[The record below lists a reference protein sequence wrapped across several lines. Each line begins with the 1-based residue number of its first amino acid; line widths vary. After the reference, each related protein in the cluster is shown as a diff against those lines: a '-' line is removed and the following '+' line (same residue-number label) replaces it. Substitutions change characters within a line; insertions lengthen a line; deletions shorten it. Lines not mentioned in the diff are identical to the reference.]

1 LLNNSLILLAQSYN
15 FAVRKKE
22 QMVSIEKKIGYLEAL
37 GEYML
42 GASEEWQTAKDRAVQ
57 GNQWFTEEQIEIAVK
72 NIVSNFLQ
80 AKLLKEW
87 LQKYE
92 ISSKPKVVGITMA
105 GNIPLVGFHDF
116 LCGYLSG
123 HQLRLKLSSK
133 DQILLTHLLQ
143 KLSEWDASLFE
154 QIQLTDNLRNCDAYI
169 ATGSNNTARY
179 FEQYFGKYPHII
191 RRNRTSVA
199 VLDGS
204 ESVDN
209 LKDLA
214 KDVFLY
220 FGLGCRNVT
229 QICVPKGY
237 DFQVLFEAFEP
248 YKEYINHN
256 KYRNNYD
263 YYLAI
268 YLLNKVPYLS
278 NDALL
283 LVENNFPFSA
293 VSVLHY
299 RYYDDKT
306 ILVEELTKSVD
317 LQCIVGNSFVP
328 FGKSQIPNLSDFAD
342 GVDTM
347 AFLCSL

>member
-1 LLNNSLILLAQSYN
+1 MLAQSYN

-22 QMVSIEKKIGYLEAL
+22 LMSDRNQKITALVAL
-37 GEYML
+37 GQYML
-42 GASEEWQTAKDRAVQ
+42 SHDEAWEHTKDRAVQ
-57 GNQWFTEEQIEIAVK
+57 GNQWFTAAQIEVAVK
-72 NIVSNFLQ
+72 NMVTNFLQ
-80 AKLLKEW
+80 ADKLNLW
-87 LQKYE
+87 LEKYP
-92 ISSKPKVVGITMA
+92 IPQNPKLVGITMA

-123 HQLRLKLSSK
+123 HQMRLKLSSK
-133 DQILLTHLLQ
+133 DQILLPHLLD
-143 KLSEWDASLFE
+143 KLGEWDTDSTS
-154 QIQLTDNLRNCDAYI
+154 QIQISDNIRNCDAYI

-179 FEQYFGKYPHII
+179 FEQYFEKYPHII

-199 VLDGS
+199 VLDGT
-204 ESVDN
+204 ET
-209 LKDLA
+209 KEELA
-214 KDVFLY
+214 ALAEDVFLY

-229 QICVPKGY
+229 QVCVPKGY
-237 DFQVLFEAFEP
+237 DFQQLFEAFEP
-248 YKEYINHN
+248 YRDFINHN

-283 LVENNFPFSA
+283 LVENESPFSA

-299 RYYDDKT
+299 RYYEDKAQ
-306 ILVEELTKSVD
+306 LVNELQQSHD
-317 LQCIVGNSFVP
+317 LQCIVSRESIAFGAAQVP
-328 FGKSQIPNLSDFAD
+328 SLSDFAD

-347 AFLCSL
+347 NFLCSI